1 MPVQGLTLALAAR
14 LEEMAQSGRLKGN
27 EAVISRIIPARGA
40 HGPRYVIEGE
50 DRLFLRMNSNSYLGM
65 GLRAEIIE
73 AEERGADT

>member
-1 MPVQGLTLALAAR
+1 MPVQGLTRALAAR